1 MYLFI
6 NNLLIIN
13 SRSYRYL
20 MLRFWKIVTNSKT
33 NQKTNTPKSDIAKA
47 NQNKNQQQQ
56 VNIKYKSYGIIKNIN
71 THLPL
76 D

>member
-6 NNLLIIN
+6 NNLPIIN

-20 MLRFWKIVTNSKT
+20 MFRFWKIVTNSKT

-47 NQNKNQQQQ
+47 KQQ